1 LRYLLYSIIYKINK
15 ARNKT
20 KYPKIFRG
28 TYWGTLDFE
37 YNKNFITDEI
47 LSNRNKFVEN
57 YNVKRQQNITL
68 KINKEFDKLKGY
80 IDNTECYLTD
90 DNKYILTSNPY
101 NNNDT
106 IYAEFGWYPTEKL
119 YRTDTMTYMKIID
132 K

>member
-1 LRYLLYSIIYKINK
+1 MNK

-37 YNKNFITDEI
+37 YNKNSITDEI
-47 LSNRNKFVEN
+47 LLNRNKFVEK
-57 YNVKRQQNITL
+57 YNVIKQQNIIL
-68 KINKEFDKLKGY
+68 KINKEFDKLKGCTDH
-80 IDNTECYLTD
+80 IECYLTN

-101 NNNDT
+101 NNNDK

-119 YRTDTMTYMKIID
+119 YRIGAMTYMKIID